1 LRNHSYHS
9 NYCAN
14 IFKIS
19 KSLIKVVGEDFT
31 VMVGGKFDARG
42 MVGGKLCRSDFLQR
56 MVLV

>member
-1 LRNHSYHS
+1 M
-9 NYCAN
+9 
-14 IFKIS
+14 FKIL

-42 MVGGKLCRSDFLQR
+42 MLGGKLCRSDFLQR